1 MKIPYHFLWI
11 IALLLL
17 LGCSGTS
24 KVSYTPEG
32 IASFRD
38 LVGKKSF
45 KFIAETANPTMT
57 TGINAVANAGL
68 WPPGSTVSNIM
79 LQGNNDYLEVHG
91 DSISAD
97 LPYFGERQM
106 GGGYDSNTGIRF
118 NDVPSNYKEEYDA
131 SKNEMRITFTITENL
146 ESYRVT
152 LTAFPNKRTTVI
164 INSAQRFPIRYL
176 GEITE
181 IEQDKEGSD

>member
-11 IALLLL
+11 ITLLLL
-17 LGCSGTS
+17 IGCKSTS
-24 KVSYTPEG
+24 KVAYTPEG

-38 LVGKKSF
+38 LIDKKSF

-57 TGINAVANAGL
+57 NGMNALANAGL

-106 GGGYDSNTGIRF
+106 GGGYDSNTGISF
-118 NDVPSNYKEEYDA
+118 KGIPSHYKEEYDA

-152 LTAFPNKRTTVI
+152 LSAFPNKRATVI

-181 IEQDKEGSD
+181 IEDSDKSS